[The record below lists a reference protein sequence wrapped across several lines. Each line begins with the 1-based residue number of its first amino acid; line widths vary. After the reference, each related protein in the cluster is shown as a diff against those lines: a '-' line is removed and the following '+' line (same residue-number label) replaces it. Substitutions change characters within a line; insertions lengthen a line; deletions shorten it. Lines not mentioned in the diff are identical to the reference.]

1 MHTHTF
7 LIYTHIQ
14 TCAHTHF
21 LHAYT
26 ITHFQHMHTYTET
39 HIFYTHITHTHLT
52 HFLHTNTC
60 AHAHIGFVGIKTCL
74 HAVYTS
80 LRLILSFLSA
90 YGTHP
95 DNIWRG

>member
-1 MHTHTF
+1 
-7 LIYTHIQ
+7 
-14 TCAHTHF
+14 
-21 LHAYT
+21 
-26 ITHFQHMHTYTET
+26 MHTYTET